1 MAKGSFQLANH
12 LYLKENARNLYYR
25 LQKDRLLQGLNKAE
39 MARKLAFYMA
49 EINVMHPFREGN
61 GRALREYIRTLAI
74 ANGYTIDWTK
84 MDKDTLLNA
93 IKLSVIDTTALE
105 RLIYLSISPVNL
117 LMIRNA

>member
-1 MAKGSFQLANH
+1 
-12 LYLKENARNLYYR
+12 
-25 LQKDRLLQGLNKAE
+25 
-39 MARKLAFYMA
+39 MA
-49 EINVMHPFREGN
+49 EINVMHPFCEGN
-61 GRALREYIRTLAI
+61 GRAFREYIRTLAI